1 MNVKLMLVCSLI
13 LMGMTACNKDR
24 VCVCTNTYTSS
35 SGNVSTDVDANVTYT
50 ESTRR
55 EAVSHCQKSTVT
67 TVNTSGGTSTQVM
80 DCKLK

>member
-1 MNVKLMLVCSLI
+1 MKVKLMLFCGLI

-24 VCVCTNTYTSS
+24 VCVCTSTYTSS
-35 SGNVSTDVDANVTYT
+35 SGNVTTDVDANVTYT

-67 TVNTSGGTSTQVM
+67 NVSASGATSSQVM